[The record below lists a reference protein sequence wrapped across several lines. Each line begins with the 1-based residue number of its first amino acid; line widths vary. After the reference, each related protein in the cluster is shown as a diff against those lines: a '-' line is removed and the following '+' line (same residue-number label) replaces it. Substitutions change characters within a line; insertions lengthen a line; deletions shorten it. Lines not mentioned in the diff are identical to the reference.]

1 MFSLKKFWI
10 LLRCSNYIKAVGK
23 LVSASFLSQ
32 AIAFV
37 CMLLIARLFSAE
49 DFGALAFI
57 LSISTILSVVASGR
71 YEFAVMNP
79 KEDSEAARI
88 IATSACLS
96 ALFIIIVAL
105 VSLPLAFIS
114 RSEGNLSQARLF
126 YFLPIIVLL
135 QSWFQI
141 LVKWNNRQQYYSV
154 ISVGIIVQA
163 LSTNGMQIFFGLT
176 WQSAGS
182 AALALAYVLGN
193 LLAIVV
199 MLIFSVRSLRSWLR
213 GFDLVILHQTILKY
227 WRFPAF
233 TMPHGLASKGVP
245 ETSVFFLT
253 AFFGVEVTGLFAL
266 TRRVLNQPIN
276 LLVANV
282 GYVFHQRISRAKER
296 GTNAAFYE
304 TAAVLIAMGVLMIPV
319 AAVILVYG
327 ESLFSLFFG
336 PQWAKAGLFA
346 KIMLPALVFRMMAAP
361 VASVFLVFNR
371 QRNLLLLQLLHI
383 GLTVLAYWGGSKI
396 GSIYW
401 ALSFHALGSSIAYGL
416 VVLSALLLSR
426 SVTSLKEESQ
436 VTLSQA
442 FYMRS

>member
-1 MFSLKKFWI
+1 
-10 LLRCSNYIKAVGK
+10 
-23 LVSASFLSQ
+23 
-32 AIAFV
+32 
-37 CMLLIARLFSAE
+37 
-49 DFGALAFI
+49 
-57 LSISTILSVVASGR
+57 
-71 YEFAVMNP
+71 
-79 KEDSEAARI
+79 
-88 IATSACLS
+88 
-96 ALFIIIVAL
+96 
-105 VSLPLAFIS
+105 
-114 RSEGNLSQARLF
+114 
-126 YFLPIIVLL
+126 
-135 QSWFQI
+135 
-141 LVKWNNRQQYYSV
+141 
-154 ISVGIIVQA
+154 
-163 LSTNGMQIFFGLT
+163 
-176 WQSAGS
+176 
-182 AALALAYVLGN
+182 
-193 LLAIVV
+193 
-199 MLIFSVRSLRSWLR
+199 
-213 GFDLVILHQTILKY
+213 
-227 WRFPAF
+227 
-233 TMPHGLASKGVP
+233 
-245 ETSVFFLT
+245 
-253 AFFGVEVTGLFAL
+253 
-266 TRRVLNQPIN
+266 
-276 LLVANV
+276 
-282 GYVFHQRISRAKER
+282 VFHQRISRAKER

-442 FYMRS
+442 FYLRS